1 MYNRKKNQR
10 KAISPMIASVFLI
23 MFVIALSTIVV
34 NWLKGYT
41 QDQTEETDVMTSA
54 NIDCIKQNIRIN
66 RVYMVKNSTDT
77 NMTVRVLMDNTGT
90 VAANVSSI
98 ETFDIYGS
106 TCTLAS
112 TTGSTTVGAGDQ
124 IIWENTSCSMLY
136 DGAVTTCTD
145 KFQEIRATTTCGNTH
160 IFNTATDVNCQTV
173 T

>member
-1 MYNRKKNQR
+1 MHNKRNNKR
-10 KAISPMIASVFLI
+10 KAISPMLASIFLI

-41 QDQTEETDVMTSA
+41 QDQTEETDVMTAA
-54 NIDCIKQNIRIN
+54 NTNCIKQNIRIN
-66 RVYMVKNSTDT
+66 RVYMVKNTTATD
-77 NMTVRVLMDNTGT
+77 MTVRVLMDNTGT

-112 TTGSTTVGAGDQ
+112 TSGSSTVGAGDQ

-136 DGAVTTCTD
+136 DDTVTTCTD

-160 IFNTATDVNCQTV
+160 VFNTVADVNCQTV